1 MTILKKKYAAYRTE
15 MLCAAL
21 GASIMVLVG
30 ATIANVLLP
39 HTSGVFD
46 NLMLLGGIGALF
58 STGYLCHED
67 GML

>member
-30 ATIANVLLP
+30 ATIANVLIQ
-39 HTSGVFD
+39 HTSGLFD